1 MKRTVSALILTGAI
15 VLSSTF
21 TFAQSTNNAAK
32 IYTDISGHWSKAAIQ
47 MLFEKNALP
56 FEGSKF
62 APDKAITRSEFVSI
76 LHDALGIRIEY
87 LVAPDIK
94 DYFNDVSKDARYA
107 EDLIDLVTA
116 NIIEK
121 GGSFNP
127 DTPISREQ
135 MVHYVMEAY
144 KYEMGDRYAL
154 INIKPPFFKDD
165 ADVTPE
171 FGGDVG
177 RAAHYKI
184 ISGSKGMFLPKANAT
199 RGEAT
204 VVVSKLIGLLEEQN
218 PAVSVL
224 PEANLSDDSIE
235 MKLTLTNV
243 SDKVVDYELSSGQ
256 KYDFVL
262 YDANKKEL
270 YRWSDGKFFTMAL
283 MYSKIQPG
291 ESVVYTETLSG
302 DQFKAIKDKI
312 ASMKAYVIGNSDDF
326 KIQSEGYEV
335 ILK

>member
-21 TFAQSTNNAAK
+21 TFAQSTKNAAE

-47 MLFEKNALP
+47 VLFEKNALP
-56 FEGSKF
+56 FEGNRF
-62 APDKAITRSEFVSI
+62 FPAKAITKGEFVSV
-76 LHDALGIRIEY
+76 LHDALGIQIEY

-94 DYFNDVSKDARYA
+94 DYFNDVSSDAKYA

-127 DTPISREQ
+127 DAAITREQ
-135 MVHYVMEAY
+135 MIHYVMEAY

-165 ADVTPE
+165 SDVTPG

-204 VVVSKLIGLLEEQN
+204 VVISKL
-218 PAVSVL
+218 V
-224 PEANLSDDSIE
+224 
-235 MKLTLTNV
+235 
-243 SDKVVDYELSSGQ
+243 
-256 KYDFVL
+256 
-262 YDANKKEL
+262 
-270 YRWSDGKFFTMAL
+270 AL
-283 MYSKIQPG
+283 RKHR
-291 ESVVYTETLSG
+291 L
-302 DQFKAIKDKI
+302 
-312 ASMKAYVIGNSDDF
+312 
-326 KIQSEGYEV
+326 
-335 ILK
+335 